1 MKSLQNK
8 SITQFTICLVG
19 ILLLAAPLFYLI
31 TDKYYAEELD
41 DVIECAQQGK
51 PIEKL
56 DLEQDIL
63 VGVMIQYGLIAII
76 LGVSITLTMRFIT
89 RKLWKPFDETL
100 AKIESFKLG
109 TDNIPTFNDT
119 DIKEFKRLNESLSD
133 LISRD
138 TNSYKIQKEF
148 TENASH
154 ELQTPIA
161 IIRTNLD
168 LLLQENLNEKESAL
182 VQNMYDVTTRIG
194 KLNRSLLLLAKI
206 ENNQYEEKED
216 VDIEKFITN
225 TIPQYAN
232 MYSESINFT
241 VEDGADTH
249 IKANRS
255 LVEILIN
262 NLIINALRHNVAGEN
277 VMVVCKGNS
286 LSVVN
291 KAVDGSLDRN
301 VIYGRF
307 NNPHHNQKGNGLG
320 LAIVKEICDYY
331 NWQIEY
337 SYKDS
342 SHCFT
347 VVFFQ

>member
-138 TNSYKIQKEF
+138 TNS
-148 TENASH
+148 
-154 ELQTPIA
+154 
-161 IIRTNLD
+161 
-168 LLLQENLNEKESAL
+168 
-182 VQNMYDVTTRIG
+182 
-194 KLNRSLLLLAKI
+194 
-206 ENNQYEEKED
+206 
-216 VDIEKFITN
+216 
-225 TIPQYAN
+225 
-232 MYSESINFT
+232 
-241 VEDGADTH
+241 
-249 IKANRS
+249 
-255 LVEILIN
+255 
-262 NLIINALRHNVAGEN
+262 
-277 VMVVCKGNS
+277 
-286 LSVVN
+286 
-291 KAVDGSLDRN
+291 
-301 VIYGRF
+301 
-307 NNPHHNQKGNGLG
+307 
-320 LAIVKEICDYY
+320 
-331 NWQIEY
+331 
-337 SYKDS
+337 
-342 SHCFT
+342 
-347 VVFFQ
+347 